1 MSQDKDSFYEGMAS
15 LVYTEHKYFDR
26 ALLYV

>member
-1 MSQDKDSFYEGMAS
+1 MSQGKDSFYERMAS
-15 LVYTEHKYFDR
+15 LEYSEHKYFDR